1 MKTIKIKDIEISA
14 EELRRIVKE
23 NEALLKEPE
32 VKGRY
37 FFPKNGEMYFTIKND
52 GFVTRPINYRNDVV
66 DTHSALTG
74 KCFRTEADAKLALDK
89 QKAIVACWKWQQENA
104 PFEPD
109 WGDMTQ
115 KKYYFYYDNNNE
127 GLRYCGSWN
136 DQHQFTLPYFKS
148 VEDCEEFIKA
158 CKEHLTLLFTK

>member
-1 MKTIKIKDIEISA
+1 MNTIKIKDIEISA
-14 EELRRIVKE
+14 DELRRIIKK

-37 FFPKNGEMYFTIKND
+37 FFPKEGERYWYIGT
-52 GFVTRPINYRNDVV
+52 INYNSTEYRDEDVYDKMRV
-66 DTHSALTG
+66 LDG
-74 KCFRTEADAKLALDK
+74 NCYRTEADAKLAQAK

-115 KKYYFYYDNNNE
+115 KKYYFYYDHKNKKLKYDTNQ
-127 GLRYCGSWN
+127 N

-148 VEDCEEFIKA
+148 EKDVNFFMEV